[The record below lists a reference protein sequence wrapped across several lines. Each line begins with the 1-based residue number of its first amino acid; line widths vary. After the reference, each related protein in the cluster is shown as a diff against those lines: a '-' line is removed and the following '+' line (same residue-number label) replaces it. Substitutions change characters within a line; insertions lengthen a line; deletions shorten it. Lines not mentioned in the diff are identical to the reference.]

1 MIKNE
6 KETNKELIWRNFS
19 WYTLPK
25 ITTIAIILAV
35 IVMGWWFVYKISN
48 STLYSV
54 EYEAALKIGATD
66 ITYVSLEKPKNPP
79 CDYPGCSQESQK
91 KVETSHLYS
100 HVFGDGI
107 SILMKIPNEA
117 KLQMCSDSFTYTQKN
132 EHTVYDTNTYL
143 VPQGDGKIKVE
154 TKTDK
159 YIVHTNGGKKT
170 VNYIC
175 FEGLYCGEHADVACK
190 TWRSEVKDAFITNNA
205 GYYFITYGFWG
216 SILLAPVLI
225 GISAGCFW
233 LYMSFSFKR
242 RTEKEI
248 KSKTK

>member
-1 MIKNE
+1 MTEKQKNN
-6 KETNKELIWRNFS
+6 TYGGVDFS
-19 WYTLPK
+19 TGVFPK
-25 ITTIAIILAV
+25 IKVIAIILAV

-54 EYEAALKIGATD
+54 EYEEALKIGVSD

-91 KVETSHLYS
+91 KVGTSHLYS
-100 HVFGDGI
+100 HIFGDGI
-107 SILMKIPNEA
+107 NLLMKMPNEA
-117 KLQMCSDSFTYTQKN
+117 QLQMCSDSFTYTQKN

-143 VPQGDGKIKVE
+143 IPKGDGKIKVE

-170 VNYIC
+170 VNYIY
-175 FEGLYCGEHADVACK
+175 FEGLYCEEHANVACK

-225 GISAGCFW
+225 GISAGGFW
-233 LYMSFSFKR
+233 LYMFFSSKR
-242 RTEKEI
+242 RTKKEI
-248 KSKTK
+248 GK